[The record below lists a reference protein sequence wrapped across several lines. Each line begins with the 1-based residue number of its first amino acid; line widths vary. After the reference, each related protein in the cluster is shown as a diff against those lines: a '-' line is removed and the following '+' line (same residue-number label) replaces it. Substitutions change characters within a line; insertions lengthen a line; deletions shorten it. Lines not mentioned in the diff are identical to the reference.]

1 METKQH
7 YHLKLAKIKNL
18 PTLPES
24 SCKIITAVNNPD
36 VSIEELT
43 QVISTS
49 TSLTGRL
56 LGLANSAYFG
66 CPGKIVDLRVAII
79 QVLGLNLVKSLA
91 LSILL
96 SNELDVS
103 RCRNFNTLQFWMQN
117 LLTAILAQKIAMLA
131 GDEELNPSVAYTSGL
146 LLNIGLLA
154 IVYVFPEEL
163 NQVFLDVEERGSSL
177 NKKIMDEIGVGHY
190 QIGFFL
196 LKRWR
201 LPNIYPDILK
211 QYAEVDGVE
220 EKTELLKMITVLKLS
235 SSLAKQIYVSESQ
248 DLPISIPNINGIGVE
263 QCEIQKLVKQLIEK
277 IRTIEDL
284 AMSMGGK

>member
-49 TSLTGRL
+49 ASLTGRL

-103 RCRNFNTLQFWMQN
+103 KCRNFNTLQFWMHN
-117 LLTAILAQKIAMLA
+117 LLTAILGQKIAMLA
-131 GDEELNPSVAYTSGL
+131 GEKHINPSVAYTSGL

-163 NQVFLDVEERGSSL
+163 NQIFIDVEERSSSL
-177 NKKIMDEIGVGHY
+177 KSEIIDEIGVGHY

-201 LPNIYPDILK
+201 LPNVYPEILK
-211 QYAEVDGVE
+211 QYAELEGVE
-220 EKTELLKMITVLKLS
+220 NNTELLKMITVLKVS
-235 SSLAKQIYVSESQ
+235 SSLAKHIYVSEGQ
-248 DLPISIPNINGIGVE
+248 DLSISIPNISTIGVE
-263 QCEIQKLVKQLIEK
+263 QREIQKLVKQLIK
-277 IRTIEDL
+277 KRKTIEDL
-284 AMSMGGK
+284 AISMGGK

>member
-7 YHLKLAKIKNL
+7 YHLKLAKLKDL

-24 SCKIITAVNNPD
+24 SSKIIAAVNNAD
-36 VSIEELT
+36 ISIEELT

-49 TSLTGRL
+49 SALTGRL

-96 SNELDVS
+96 SNELDVT
-103 RCRNFNTLQFWMQN
+103 RCRNFHTLKFWMQN
-117 LLTAILAQKIAMLA
+117 ILTAMLAQKISMLA
-131 GDEELNPSVAYTSGL
+131 GDENLNPSVAYTSGL

-154 IVYVFPEEL
+154 IVYVFPDEL
-163 NQVFLDVEERGSSL
+163 NQVFVSTEEQGSSL
-177 NKKIMDEIGVGHY
+177 KKEIINEIGISHY
-190 QIGFFL
+190 QVGFFL

-211 QYAEVDGVE
+211 QYAASESGE
-220 EKTELLKMITVLKLS
+220 EKTKLLKMITVLKVS
-235 SSLAKQIYVSESQ
+235 SDLAEQIASAEDQ
-248 DLPISIPNINGIGVE
+248 ELPISIPDIKGIGLE
-263 QCEIQKLVKQLIEK
+263 RCEIQKLVKQLIEK
-277 IRTIEDL
+277 RQSIEDL
-284 AMSMGGK
+284 AISMGGK

>member
-284 AMSMGGK
+284 AISMGGK

>member
-18 PTLPES
+18 PALPES
-24 SCKIITAVNNPD
+24 SSKIITAVNNPD
-36 VSIEELT
+36 VSIEELA

-49 TSLTGRL
+49 ASLTGRL

-103 RCRNFNTLQFWMQN
+103 RCRNFNTLQFWMHN

-131 GDEELNPSVAYTSGL
+131 GDEDLNPSVAYTSGL

-177 NKKIMDEIGVGHY
+177 NNEIIDEIGVGHY
-190 QIGFFL
+190 QVGFFL

-211 QYAEVDGVE
+211 QYADVEGVE
-220 EKTELLKMITVLKLS
+220 EKTGPLKMIEVIKLS
-235 SSLAKQIYVSESQ
+235 SSLAEQIYSFDSQ
-248 DLPISIPNINGIGVE
+248 DVPISIPDISRIGVE
-263 QCEIQKLVKQLIEK
+263 QCEIQKLARQLIEK
-277 IRTIEDL
+277 RKTIEDL
-284 AMSMGGK
+284 AISMGGK

>member
-18 PTLPES
+18 PALPES

-49 TSLTGRL
+49 PSLTGRL

-79 QVLGLNLVKSLA
+79 QVLGLNLVKSLV

-103 RCRNFNTLQFWMQN
+103 KCQNFNTLKFWMQN
-117 LLTAILAQKIAMLA
+117 LLTAILAQKIAMLV
-131 GDEELNPSVAYTSGL
+131 GDKNLNPAVAYTSGL

-163 NQVFLDVEERGSSL
+163 NRIFSDVEEQGASL
-177 NKKIMDEIGVGHY
+177 NNEIIDEIGVAHY
-190 QIGFFL
+190 QVGFFL

-201 LPNIYPDILK
+201 LPNIYPDVLK
-211 QYAEVDGVE
+211 QYTATAVVE
-220 EKTELLKMITVLKLS
+220 KAGLLKMITVLKFS
-235 SSLAKQIYVSESQ
+235 SDLAEQISVFEDQ
-248 DLPISIPNINGIGVE
+248 ELPIPIPGLNNIGLE
-263 QCEIQKLVKQLIEK
+263 ECEIQKLVRQLIERRK
-277 IRTIEDL
+277 SIEDM
-284 AMSMGGK
+284 AISMGGK